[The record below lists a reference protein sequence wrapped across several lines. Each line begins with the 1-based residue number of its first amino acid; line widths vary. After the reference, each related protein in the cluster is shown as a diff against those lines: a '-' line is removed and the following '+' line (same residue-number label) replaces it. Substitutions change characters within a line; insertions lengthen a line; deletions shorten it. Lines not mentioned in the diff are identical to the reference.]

1 MYIDKRSFMAGYI
14 AGVELRMGHNISHAA
29 PRPTETPVLTFS
41 YDRDNA
47 YLAFEEIDK
56 DDAEGMTYYENYQ
69 FDSDYGVL
77 EILASEGEVSE

>member
-1 MYIDKRSFMAGYI
+1 MSIDKRSFMAGYI

-29 PRPTETPVLTFS
+29 PKPTKTPVLTFS
-41 YDRDNA
+41 YDSDNA

-69 FDSDYGVL
+69 FDSDTGVL
-77 EILASEGEVSE
+77 EILVPEGGV